1 MPKQVLQPE
10 SWPRPKGYSNGIAAS
25 GRTVYT
31 AGVVGWN
38 EKEVFEAK
46 SLAGQFRQVLINTRA
61 ILAEAD
67 ASPADIVRMICYVTS
82 RDEYLA
88 SLAEIGVAWREVFG
102 KAFPCMALV
111 QVVALVES
119 DAKIEIETIAV
130 IDDAR

>member
-10 SWPRPKGYSNGIAAS
+10 GWPRPKGYSNGVATT

-38 EKEVFEAK
+38 EKEEFEAK
-46 SLAGQFRQVLINTRA
+46 DLAGQFRQVLLNTRA
-61 ILAEAD
+61 ILAEAG
-67 ASPADIVRMICYVTS
+67 ATPADIVRMTCYVTS

-88 SLAEIGVAWREVFG
+88 SLAEIGAAWREVYG
-102 KAFPCMALV
+102 KVFPCMALV

-119 DAKIEIETIAV
+119 DAKIEIETTAV
-130 IDDAR
+130 VDDAR